1 MDMTQSKYPYH
12 YLWYTLPSYCD
23 DWHFLNNIK
32 RLAIS
37 GKGDIICIDIEK
49 KRERGKTLSTG
60 VCVCGGASVSPSWM
74 CSSVSSGFLRL
85 SCTRFERTGMNE
97 PLDQLRGQ
105 VQDIYYKKDFV
116 KHA

>member
-32 RLAIS
+32 RLATS
-37 GKGDIICIDIEK
+37 GKGDIICIDIGK

-60 VCVCGGASVSPSWM
+60 VCVGGVRVCRHRGCVQVCPR
-74 CSSVSSGFLRL
+74 GF
-85 SCTRFERTGMNE
+85 
-97 PLDQLRGQ
+97 
-105 VQDIYYKKDFV
+105 
-116 KHA
+116 

>member
-32 RLAIS
+32 RLATS

-49 KRERGKTLSTG
+49 KKRKRKNIIYWG
-60 VCVCGGASVSPSWM
+60 VCRGGASVSPSWM

-85 SCTRFERTGMNE
+85 SCTCFERTGMNE
-97 PLDQLRGQ
+97 PLDHLRGQ

>member
-32 RLAIS
+32 RLATS

-49 KRERGKTLSTG
+49 KKEKEEKHYLLGC
-60 VCVCGGASVSPSWM
+60 VCVGVRVCRHHGCVQVCPR
-74 CSSVSSGFLRL
+74 GF
-85 SCTRFERTGMNE
+85 
-97 PLDQLRGQ
+97 
-105 VQDIYYKKDFV
+105 
-116 KHA
+116 